1 MEVIYLLIPLSLMF
15 LALSV
20 WFFLWAMKTEQYDD
34 LDGPAH
40 RIILDDRETRFQQK
54 KASEAKTVRPEQN
67 NEDD

>member
-20 WFFLWAMKTEQYDD
+20 WFFLWAMKTEQYED

-40 RIILDDRETRFQQK
+40 RIILDDREARFQQK
-54 KASEAKTVRPEQN
+54 KASEAKTVTSEQDS
-67 NEDD
+67 EHD

>member
-54 KASEAKTVRPEQN
+54 KASEAKIVTPEQN

>member
-20 WFFLWAMKTEQYDD
+20 WFFLWAMKTEQYED

-40 RIILDDRETRFQQK
+40 RIILDDRESRFQQK
-54 KASEAKTVRPEQN
+54 KANDAKHVTPKQ
-67 NEDD
+67 DSDHD